1 MQIIEYRTNWL
12 GFAAIGLILLGC
24 AAISITLA
32 IVLPNAISGSSYTTT
47 TRTTTTGFNG
57 TG

>member
-32 IVLPNAISGSSYTTT
+32 IVLPNAISGRSYTTT
-47 TRTTTTGFNG
+47 TRITTTLFNVTG
-57 TG
+57 